1 MEKWDL
7 YNEQRQPLNRTHN
20 RPEPMV
26 EGEYH
31 VVVSIWT
38 VNSKHEILTTLRHPD
53 KDKYPNF
60 WENTA
65 GSVLAGE
72 TSRQGA
78 RRELLEETG
87 IKVDEEELQFLRTIK
102 EKSAFVDLYIV
113 RKDIGL
119 DELVMQEGETVD
131 AKWVSLEKL
140 DEMIESGLIAGPVAK
155 RLQPIREDVE
165 RFIFEK

>member
-7 YNEQRQPLNRTHN
+7 YNVDRQPLNQTHN
-20 RPEPMV
+20 RLEAMAK
-26 EGEYH
+26 GTYH
-31 VVVSIWT
+31 IVVSIWT
-38 VNSKHEILTTLRHPD
+38 VNSQNQVLATLRHPK

-87 IKVDEEELQFLRTIK
+87 INVEEEALQFLDTIK
-102 EKSAFVDLYIV
+102 ELTAFVDLYIV
-113 RKDIGL
+113 RKDVAIE
-119 DELVMQEGETVD
+119 ELVMQEGETVD
-131 AKWVSLEKL
+131 AKWVSLEQL
-140 DEMIESGLIAGPVAK
+140 DEMIDKGFIAEPVAQ
-155 RLQPIREDVE
+155 RLVPVRKAIEQLMYGE
-165 RFIFEK
+165 